1 MSFFTR
7 PILNRIKQ
15 LAFRPRGVEEF
26 FENGKTLPTEKSWT
40 GRSWRASELRVKS
53 FDDLHKLWFV
63 LLKER
68 NVLAAQKEEARR
80 FHISKQYFSNK
91 GRQIKCQKSMARIK
105 FVLNERRL
113 AWVEATKLQRLAG
126 AQETSAASKGA
137 STPTSTSAQTASS
150 SGPSTAASTSSTT
163 TVTA

>member
-1 MSFFTR
+1 MSFFSR
-7 PILNRIKQ
+7 SFPALNRLKQ

-26 FENGKTLPTEKSWT
+26 FENGKSIPTEKSWT
-40 GRSWRASELRVKS
+40 GRAWRASELRVKS
-53 FDDLHKLWFV
+53 FDDLHKLWYV

-113 AWVEATKLQRLAG
+113 AWVEATKLQRVAN
-126 AQETSAASKGA
+126 AQEAAVNTKV
-137 STPTSTSAQTASS
+137 STPTAGS
-150 SGPSTAASTSSTT
+150 STAAASAAKSTEST
-163 TVTA
+163 VSA

>member
-26 FENGKTLPTEKSWT
+26 FENGKSLPTEKSWT
-40 GRSWRASELRVKS
+40 GRAWRASELRVKS
-53 FDDLHKLWFV
+53 FDDLHKLWYV

-113 AWVEATKLQRLAG
+113 AWVEATKLQRVVK
-126 AQETSAASKGA
+126 AQEEAVNTKASLSAGSPSSTATGSASPVSNSTA
-137 STPTSTSAQTASS
+137 TTTPTA
-150 SGPSTAASTSSTT
+150 
-163 TVTA
+163 

>member
-7 PILNRIKQ
+7 SFPSLNRLKQ

-26 FENGKTLPTEKSWT
+26 FENGKSIPTEKSWT
-40 GRSWRASELRVKS
+40 GRAWRASELRVKS
-53 FDDLHKLWFV
+53 FDDLHKLWYV

-91 GRQIKCQKSMARIK
+91 GRQVKCQKSMARIK

-113 AWVEATKLQRLAG
+113 AWVEANQLQRSAA
-126 AQETSAASKGA
+126 AQESAVNTKV
-137 STPTSTSAQTASS
+137 STTPKSTSGS
-150 SGPSTAASTSSTT
+150 STATQESVS
-163 TVTA
+163 V

>member
-15 LAFRPRGVEEF
+15 IAFRPRGVEEF

-40 GRSWRASELRVKS
+40 GRAWRATELRLKS
-53 FDDLHKLWFV
+53 FDDLHKLWYV

-68 NVLAAQKEEARR
+68 NLLAAQKEEARR
-80 FHISKQYFSNK
+80 FHIAKQYFSNK
-91 GRQIKCQKSMARIK
+91 GRQVKCQKSMARIK

-113 AWVEATKLQRLAG
+113 AWVEAKKLQRLAAPEG
-126 AQETSAASKGA
+126 AVVETKI
-137 STPTSTSAQTASS
+137 PTSSASS
-150 SGPSTAASTSSTT
+150 STAAAESVSNSTATT
-163 TVTA
+163 TPTA

>member
-1 MSFFTR
+1 MSFFSRSFPT
-7 PILNRIKQ
+7 LNRLKQ

-26 FENGKTLPTEKSWT
+26 FEGGKSIPTEKSWT
-40 GRSWRASELRVKS
+40 GRAWRASELRVKS
-53 FDDLHKLWFV
+53 FDDLHKLWYV

-91 GRQIKCQKSMARIK
+91 GRQVKCQKSMARIK

-113 AWVEATKLQRLAG
+113 AWVEASKLQRLSN
-126 AQETSAASKGA
+126 AQESAVNTKI
-137 STPTSTSAQTASS
+137 STPS
-150 SGPSTAASTSSTT
+150 STSSSAKE
-163 TVTA
+163 TAGSV

>member
-26 FENGKTLPTEKSWT
+26 FENGKSIPTEKSWT
-40 GRSWRASELRVKS
+40 GRAWRASELRLKS
-53 FDDLHKLWFV
+53 FDDLHKLWYV

-91 GRQIKCQKSMARIK
+91 GRQVKCQKSMARIK

-113 AWVEATKLQRLAG
+113 AWVEATKLQKLVNT
-126 AQETSAASKGA
+126 QEASVNTKISA
-137 STPTSTSAQTASS
+137 STPS
-150 SGPSTAASTSSTT
+150 STAASGSSSSVSSSTAT
-163 TVTA
+163 TTPTA

>member
-1 MSFFTR
+1 MSFFSRSFPT
-7 PILNRIKQ
+7 LNRLKQ

-26 FENGKTLPTEKSWT
+26 FEAGKSIPTEKSWT
-40 GRSWRASELRVKS
+40 GRAWRASELRVKS
-53 FDDLHKLWFV
+53 FDDLHKLWYV

-91 GRQIKCQKSMARIK
+91 GRQVKCQKSMARIK

-113 AWVEATKLQRLAG
+113 AWVEATKLQRLAN
-126 AQETSAASKGA
+126 AQESAVNTKI
-137 STPTSTSAQTASS
+137 STPS
-150 SGPSTAASTSSTT
+150 STAKE
-163 TVTA
+163 TVTGSV